1 MPVTIQLYDHT
12 RRKFAAGEFPP
23 TDTFKLMLCTA
34 ATFDA
39 TDTTLAGITKTEH
52 ANGNG
57 YTTGGQALTNV
68 AVTSIDDE
76 PDGSADEARFDAD
89 DVQWD
94 ASGGQIS
101 AQYAILYDDTD
112 ANDAPVAFI
121 DYGEVKTAD
130 DGTPFINRWND
141 DGIVKFT

>member
-23 TDTFKLMLCTA
+23 THTFRLMLCTA

-39 TDTTLAGITKTEH
+39 THTALTDIVYTEH
-52 ANGNG
+52 AAGTG
-57 YTTGGQALTNV
+57 YTAGGQALANV
-68 AVTSIDDE
+68 AVTSVDDDS
-76 PDGSADEARFDAD
+76 DGSPDEARFDAD

-94 ASGGQIS
+94 ASGGQVS
-101 AQYAILYDDTD
+101 AQFAILYDDD
-112 ANDAPVAFI
+112 DPSDAPVAFI

-130 DGTPFINRWND
+130 DGTPFINRWNA